1 MSWVRGTRW
10 RRVAGIASVLLAIAA
25 GWAWLALDKWC
36 GTPRVRADSPEPPPP
51 ERVVYFEQSNYTITE
66 GGTITITVLLSSPAD
81 EPVSVDYEVVG
92 PDGSLLRSGT
102 ITFAPGET
110 SYSYTDTVPDDNCP
124 NGDVTVTV
132 SLSNPQGGNTVLGDP
147 STATVTVLDNDGSD
161 SSCSVCVSASTTAN

>member
-10 RRVAGIASVLLAIAA
+10 RRVAGIGSVLLAIAA
-25 GWAWLALDKWC
+25 GWAWLALDKWW
-36 GTPRVRADSPEPPPP
+36 GIPRVRADYPPPPP
-51 ERVVYFEQSNYTITE
+51 ERVVYFEQSSYTVTE
-66 GGTITITVLLSSPAD
+66 GGTMTITVLLSSPASD
-81 EPVSVDYEVVG
+81 PVSVDYEVVG

-161 SSCSVCVSASTTAN
+161 SSCSGCGSASTIGN